1 MARARQTQCANNVR
15 QLGTALQGF
24 VAENHTYPLCINP
37 DYLTGGYP
45 EHRSSWIA
53 VLQHTELSQSTNHM
67 NASEYLSKGVWLC
80 PSARKRSRLPQ
91 DKLILSYGYNS
102 YGMSAKA
109 ATNAMGLGGHYV
121 WVAPRLPAPPVNES
135 EVTIPSEMMAIGD
148 GFTGG
153 DGVIRDFG
161 FDLRRTYGIEDYL
174 GSTERARS
182 RHRSKANVVFCDGH
196 VEPPALKFLFD
207 DTSDDALSRW
217 NRDHQP
223 HRERLAP

>member
-24 VAENHTYPLCINP
+24 VAENHAYPLCINP
-37 DYLTGGYP
+37 EYFSGGYP
-45 EHRSSWIA
+45 EHSSSWIA
-53 VLQHTELSQSTNHM
+53 VLQHTELSQSTNRIP
-67 NASEYLSKGVWLC
+67 SSGYLSKGVWLC
-80 PSARKRSRLPQ
+80 PSARKRSSLPQ
-91 DKLILSYGYNS
+91 DKLIISYGYNS
-102 YGMSAKA
+102 YGMSAKT
-109 ATNAMGLGGHYV
+109 ATNAMGLVRHYV
-121 WVAPRLPAPPVNES
+121 WLGSRLPAPPVNES
-135 EVTIPSEMMAIGD
+135 EVASPSEMMAIGD

-174 GSTERARS
+174 GSTKRAYS
-182 RHRSKANVVFCDGH
+182 RHQGKANVVFCDGH
-196 VEPPALKFLFD
+196 VESPTLKFLFD

-217 NRDHQP
+217 NRDYKP